1 VSSRHQNQLL
11 NAGRRAPQ
19 FRLNRLEGGEL
30 SLAEIIAGGPALLV
44 FFKVTC
50 PVCQLTLPF
59 LNRIHRSGGMA
70 VYGISQDDVRDTRDF
85 LSEFGVSF
93 PMLLDSEDAGYPTSN
108 AYGISSVPTLFLI
121 ERDGTL
127 ASVVEGWQK
136 AEIERLGTLAG
147 MQVFRSD
154 DQVPAWKAG

>member
-1 VSSRHQNQLL
+1 V
-11 NAGRRAPQ
+11 
-19 FRLNRLEGGEL
+19 
-30 SLAEIIAGGPALLV
+30 SLAEIIAGGPTLLV

-70 VYGISQDDVRDTRDF
+70 VYGISQDDVRDTREF
-85 LSEFGVSF
+85 LREFGVSF
-93 PMLLDSEDAGYPTSN
+93 PMLLDSEDAGYPASN
-108 AYGISSVPTLFLI
+108 AYGISSVPTLFLV
-121 ERDGTL
+121 ERDGKL

>member
-1 VSSRHQNQLL
+1 V
-11 NAGRRAPQ
+11 
-19 FRLNRLEGGEL
+19 

-70 VYGISQDDVRDTRDF
+70 VYGISQDDVRDTREF
-85 LSEFGVSF
+85 LREFGVSF
-93 PMLLDSEDAGYPTSN
+93 PMLLDSEDAGYPASN
-108 AYGISSVPTLFLI
+108 AYGISSVPTLFLV
-121 ERDGTL
+121 ERDGKL